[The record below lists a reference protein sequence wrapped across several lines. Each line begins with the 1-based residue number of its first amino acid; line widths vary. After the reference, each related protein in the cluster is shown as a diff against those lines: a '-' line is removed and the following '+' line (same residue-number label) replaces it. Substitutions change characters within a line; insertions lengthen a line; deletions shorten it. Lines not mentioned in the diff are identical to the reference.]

1 MALVPDRG
9 VHLAAGTHRTG
20 RLVLTPARYNE
31 ADTVP
36 DGVIVNPG
44 EMETLQHDHDDR
56 IDIVNGLPLMYTALS
71 ILCHSYQS
79 N

>member
-1 MALVPDRG
+1 MVLVPDQG
-9 VHLAAGTHRTG
+9 VHLAVGTHRTG
-20 RLVLTPARYNE
+20 CLVLTPAWYNE

-44 EMETLQHDHDDR
+44 ETQTLQHDHDDR
-56 IDIVNGLPLMYTALS
+56 VDIVNGLPLMYTALS
-71 ILCHSYQS
+71 ILHHSYQS